1 MNTKKTNKITP
12 PIIIGVIILLTL
24 IYLAMYFS
32 TNRDK
37 VIPTD
42 SNKAQQE
49 EVEPSKLE
57 MELEEIAKEMQ
68 ELEVTD
74 ISEKKVAFYIDKN
87 FNQVKDEGEANCD
100 YCKNREL
107 LASVDSIFSARSII
121 KTDGSG
127 KINVL
132 DALDKNLLW
141 GIFTDK
147 SALVLPL
154 RYGMDDSPNDIE
166 APIWNYT
173 GQIAGVNANIVTI
186 TSDGDNVSF
195 TFTKLVPAMKTSYES
210 QNPIWLRINPDIT
223 KENEFVLVAG
233 VMSQDADGYTYTV
246 AVQDNLFLSL
256 AKKEAQIDFLVF

>member
-1 MNTKKTNKITP
+1 MNTKKANNITP
-12 PIIIGVIILLTL
+12 GIIIGVIILLTL
-24 IYLAMYFS
+24 LYLAMYFS

-42 SNKAQQE
+42 ANETQE
-49 EVEPSKLE
+49 AVEPSKLD
-57 MELEEIAKEMQ
+57 MELEEIAKEM
-68 ELEVTD
+68 ETVEITD
-74 ISEKKVAFYIDKN
+74 ISEKKVAFFIDKN
-87 FNQVKDEGEANCD
+87 FNQIKDEGEANCD
-100 YCKNREL
+100 YCKNKEL
-107 LASVDSIFSARSII
+107 LSSQDSIFSARSII

-127 KINVL
+127 KLDVL
-132 DALDKNLLW
+132 SNLDKNLLW

-147 SALVLPL
+147 SAVILPL
-154 RYGMDDSPNDIE
+154 RYGMDDSASDIE

-186 TSDGDNVSF
+186 TIEGDNVSY

-223 KENEFVLVAG
+223 KVNEFVIISG
-233 VMSQDADGYTYTV
+233 VMSQDANGYTYTA
-246 AVQDNLFLSL
+246 AVQDNVFLSL